1 MASWAKWAHINH
13 KEILGYHFA
22 DPIHSA
28 NYIDQV
34 RELKKVKTTFYDI
47 LDDLPHL

>member
-22 DPIHSA
+22 DPIRSA

-34 RELKKVKTTFYDI
+34 REAVESMFRNEIFKQEA
-47 LDDLPHL
+47 